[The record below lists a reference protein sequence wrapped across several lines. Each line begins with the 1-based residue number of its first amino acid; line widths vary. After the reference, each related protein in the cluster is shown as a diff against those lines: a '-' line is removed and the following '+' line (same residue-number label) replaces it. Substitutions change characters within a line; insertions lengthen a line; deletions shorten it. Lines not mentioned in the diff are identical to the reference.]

1 MRTDAI
7 LKRLLELHPNKLID
21 LKLNRIERLLELLGR
36 PQDNL
41 PKTIHV
47 AGTNGKGSTIAHLS
61 AMLEAAN
68 KKVHVYSSPHL
79 VSFRERIRL
88 AGKLVSAKR
97 LNKALEHC
105 EKINA
110 GAPITYFEIT
120 TAAAFYLFSK
130 ISADYLLLEVGLGGR
145 FDATNVIDEPFG
157 TIITPVSIDHVEFLG
172 NNLTKIAHEKAGIIK
187 KNVTLVIGRQSEEAQ
202 NSIIKYAN
210 SLSVTPFVQG
220 QDYDGFKQNGRLIY
234 QDEKG
239 LLDLPSSALR
249 GDFQYENAALAI
261 AAIRHFE
268 LPISEHEIAIGLKNT
283 QWAGRLMAIKQG
295 ELYDILPKTHELWLD
310 GGHNIAGAKV
320 LAQALWPVSMSAKN
334 GGASTS
340 KESKTSNRKRINGG
354 GVGDGS
360 KATNGDKHKRADK
373 NKKPLV
379 LIIGSYANK
388 DVAGFLGKFEGIVSQ
403 VITIPIGG
411 DRASI
416 SAKDLAKIAIKQ
428 GFNAKPERSIKAAL
442 KSAAKIKNAR
452 VLICGSL
459 HLVGDFLAKN
469 KTILN

>member
-21 LKLNRIERLLELLGR
+21 LKLDRIERLLELLGR

-47 AGTNGKGSTIAHLS
+47 AGTNGKGSTIAHLR
-61 AMLEAAN
+61 AMIEAAN

-88 AGKLVSAKR
+88 AGKLVSAKA

-130 ISADYLLLEVGLGGR
+130 IRADYLLLEVGLGGR

-172 NNLTKIAHEKAGIIK
+172 NNLTKIAHEKAGVIK
-187 KNVTLVIGRQSEEAQ
+187 KNAPLVVSKQSEEVQ
-202 NSIIKYAN
+202 NSIVKYAN
-210 SLSVTPFVQG
+210 SLGVTPFIQG
-220 QDYDGFKQNGRLIY
+220 QNYDGFKQNGRLIY
-234 QDEKG
+234 QDEKA
-239 LLDLPSSALR
+239 LLDLPPSALR

-261 AAIRHFE
+261 AAIRHFK
-268 LPISEHEIAIGLKNT
+268 LPISENEIAIGLKNT
-283 QWAGRLMAIKQG
+283 KWAGRLMAIREG
-295 ELYDILPKTHELWLD
+295 ELYDILPKSHELWLD

-320 LAQALWPVSMSAKN
+320 LAQALWPISMSAREERKISN
-334 GGASTS
+334 G
-340 KESKTSNRKRINGG
+340 KRIMA
-354 GVGDGS
+354 GVPGTG
-360 KATNGDKHKRADK
+360 AKRPTAAGISDDK
-373 NKKPLV
+373 NKRDLV

-388 DVAGFLGKFEGIVSQ
+388 DVSGFLGEFKGIVSQ
-403 VITIPIGG
+403 IITIPISG

-428 GFNAKPERSIKAAL
+428 GFNAKPERSIKTAL

-469 KTILN
+469 KTIIN